1 MTTVKE
7 LFENNDLMNNI
18 VEDMEDF
25 VPAAEIFY
33 VVWALGYN
41 RSGEITDT
49 EVLLGEF
56 EDSDEAIRYVEELTI
71 NDITSQLKTTAGI
84 AYFSV
89 EVETVIADPDDE
101 DGGTMNIG
109 TIYRKELEVDVVD
122 VVLTS
127 DHYTLLEDGN
137 LQIPCAHL
145 MEYYNK
151 NDCIKVMFADEDNKP
166 VLTYKIIS
174 KTTAND
180 FICEFID

>member
-33 VVWALGYN
+33 VVWALGYD
-41 RSGEITDT
+41 RSDEITNT
-49 EVLLGEF
+49 EVILGEF
-56 EDSDEAIRYVEELTI
+56 EDSDEAIKYVEELTI

-109 TIYRKELEVDVVD
+109 TIYRKKLEVDVVD

-127 DHYTLLEDGN
+127 DHYTLLEDGF
-137 LQIPCAHL
+137 LALIL
-145 MEYYNK
+145 WS
-151 NDCIKVMFADEDNKP
+151 
-166 VLTYKIIS
+166 IIIRMTAS
-174 KTTAND
+174 K
-180 FICEFID
+180 

>member
-41 RSGEITDT
+41 RSGEITNT

-56 EDSDEAIRYVEELTI
+56 EDSNEAIKYVEELTI
-71 NDITSQLKTTAGI
+71 NDIPSQFRTTTGI

-137 LQIPCAHL
+137 LQIPCTHL

-174 KTTAND
+174 KTIAND

>member
-33 VVWALGYN
+33 VVWALGYD
-41 RSGEITDT
+41 RADEITNT

-56 EDSDEAIRYVEELTI
+56 EDSDEAIKYVEELTI
-71 NDITSQLKTTAGI
+71 NDITSQLKTTTGI

-109 TIYRKELEVDVVD
+109 TIYRKELKVDVVD
-122 VVLTS
+122 VELTS
-127 DHYTLLEDGN
+127 NHYALLEDGSI
-137 LQIPCAHL
+137 QIPCGLL
-145 MEYYNK
+145 MDYYEV
-151 NDCIKVMFADEDNKP
+151 DDYLKVMFVDEDNKP
-166 VLTYKIIS
+166 VLTYKITS